1 MKAPRQDQQSA
12 SNPSGRRLRWAAWGL
27 AVAMVL
33 LMVAVIGAFGAY
45 RHLAADLP
53 RIDSLV
59 DYRPPIIS
67 SVYAD
72 DGRKIGE
79 FYTER
84 RIVIGLD
91 QIPQRLR
98 QAFVAAED
106 SRFYQHRGIDLVS
119 IARAFF
125 KNLEAGAIVQGGSTI
140 TQQVTKSFLL
150 TPERSYSRKIK
161 EAILAYRIDR
171 VFSKDE
177 ILYLYLNQIYLG
189 HGAYGVAAA
198 AENYF
203 DKPVADLSLA
213 ECAMLAGLPQA
224 PSRYSP
230 FSHPERAR
238 QRQRYVLNR
247 MVEEGMVSPAEARV
261 AAETELEIKPR
272 RNWFFEEVP
281 VYTEHVRRY
290 VIERYGEK
298 RLLNDGLQIYTAVDT
313 AAQKAARNE
322 IDKGLRALDKR
333 RGYRGPLEQLTA
345 EGAKEW
351 IARRSADDLPVPGE
365 IREAVVTAVDDRSG
379 RVRVDLGPRAGVIQ
393 MAGMQWAR
401 PLDPVSG
408 KAAGRLETPGQIL
421 KVNDLVQVRV
431 EAAGQDVA
439 PLTLAL
445 EQVPRVEGAL
455 LCLENRTGQVK
466 AMIGGRDFAASQFNR
481 AVQSRRQPGSA
492 FKPIIYAAAIDKGY
506 TPASMLIDAPIIY
519 HDEARDFTWKP
530 RNYGRRFHGPT
541 SLRRALAQS
550 RNVVTVK
557 LLRDIGVPYVIDY
570 ARRLGITS
578 PLAPNLSIALGS
590 SGVSL
595 LELVQAYSVFAN
607 RGERVAPIFV
617 TRIVDRDGRVLEEA
631 EDRREPV
638 ISPATAYI
646 VTSLLES
653 VVQEGTG
660 QRVKALGRPVAGKTG
675 TTDDLHDAWFMG
687 YTAGFTTGV
696 WVGFDDDTPL
706 GEGETG
712 ARAASPIWL
721 GFMQTLLQ
729 DRPVEVFTVPEGV
742 VFAKIDAETGLL
754 AIAESKETR
763 FECFKEGT
771 EPTTYSSRP
780 EAVDEPES
788 FFKSDI

>member
-1 MKAPRQDQQSA
+1 M
-12 SNPSGRRLRWAAWGL
+12 RWVFWGL
-27 AVAMVL
+27 AAAMVL
-33 LMVAVIGAFGAY
+33 LVVAAAGAVGLY
-45 RHLAADLP
+45 LHLAADLP
-53 RIDSLV
+53 RIDSLG

-67 SVYAD
+67 SVFAD

-84 RIVIGLD
+84 RIVVGLD
-91 QIPQRLR
+91 QIPRRLR

-106 SRFYQHRGIDLVS
+106 SRFYQHRGVDLPS
-119 IARAFF
+119 ILRAFL
-125 KNLEAGAIVQGGSTI
+125 KNLKAGTIVQGGSTI

-150 TPERSYSRKIK
+150 TPERSYTRKIK

-203 DKPVADLSLA
+203 AKRVADLDLA
-213 ECAMLAGLPQA
+213 ECAVLAGLPQA

-238 QRQRYVLNR
+238 QRQRYVLQR
-247 MVEEGMVSPAEARV
+247 MVEEGMISSAEARA

-290 VIERYGEK
+290 VIERYGEQ

-313 AAQKAARNE
+313 EAQKAARRE

-333 RGYRGPLEQLTA
+333 RGYRGPLEQLTP

-351 IARRSADDLPVPGE
+351 IAHRTTAEAPFPGE
-365 IREAVVTAVDDRSG
+365 LREAVVTAVDDVAG
-379 RVRVDLGPRAGVIQ
+379 EVHLHLGPRAGVIR

-408 KAAGRLETPGQIL
+408 RTAGRLEKPGQIL
-421 KVNDLVQVRV
+421 AVNDLVQVRV
-431 EAAGQDVA
+431 EAVGQDDA
-439 PLTLAL
+439 PVDVAL
-445 EQVPRVEGAL
+445 EQVPKVEGAL
-455 LCLENRTGQVK
+455 LCLENETGQVK

-506 TPASMLIDAPIIY
+506 TPASILIDAPIIY

-541 SLRRALAQS
+541 SLRRALAKS
-550 RNVVTVK
+550 HNVVTVK
-557 LLRDIGVPYVIDY
+557 LLRDIGVQYAIDY
-570 ARRLGITS
+570 ARSLGITS

-595 LELVQAYSVFAN
+595 LELVKAYAVFAN
-607 RGERVAPIFV
+607 QGERVEPIFV
-617 TRIVDRDGRVLEEA
+617 TRIVDRDGNVLEEA

-687 YTAGFTTGV
+687 YTPGFTTGV
-696 WVGFDDDTPL
+696 WVGFDDDTAL
-706 GEGETG
+706 GAGETG

-721 GFMQTLLQ
+721 GFMQTLLKDQ
-729 DRPVEVFTVPEGV
+729 PVKEFIVPEGV
-742 VFAKIDAETGLL
+742 VMAEIDTETGLL
-754 AIAESKETR
+754 AIAESKQTR

-780 EAVDEPES
+780 EEVVEPES

>member
-84 RIVIGLD
+84 RIVVDLD

-125 KNLEAGAIVQGGSTI
+125 KNLEAGTIVQGGSTI

-247 MVEEGMVSPAEARV
+247 MVEEGMVSPAEARA

-322 IDKGLRALDKR
+322 IEKGLRALDKR

-431 EAAGQDVA
+431 EAAGQDAA

-687 YTAGFTTGV
+687 YTPGFTTGV
-696 WVGFDDDTPL
+696 WVGFDDETPL
-706 GEGETG
+706 GDGETG

-754 AIAESKETR
+754 AIAESRETR

>member
-84 RIVIGLD
+84 RIVVDLD
-91 QIPQRLR
+91 RIPQRLR

-106 SRFYQHRGIDLVS
+106 SRFYQHRGIDLVG

-125 KNLEAGAIVQGGSTI
+125 KNLEAGTIVQGGSTI

-351 IARRSADDLPVPGE
+351 IARRSAGDRPVPGE

-379 RVRVDLGPRAGVIQ
+379 RVRVDLGSRAGVIQ

-431 EAAGQDVA
+431 EAAGQGVA

-557 LLRDIGVPYVIDY
+557 LLRDIGVSYVIDY

-578 PLAPNLSIALGS
+578 PLAPNLSLALGS

-660 QRVKALGRPVAGKTG
+660 QHVKALGRPVAGKTG

-687 YTAGFTTGV
+687 YTPGFTTGV

-706 GEGETG
+706 GDGETG

-754 AIAESKETR
+754 AIAESRETR

>member
-1 MKAPRQDQQSA
+1 
-12 SNPSGRRLRWAAWGL
+12 
-27 AVAMVL
+27 MVL
-33 LMVAVIGAFGAY
+33 LVVAAIGAFGLY
-45 RHLAADLP
+45 RHLAAGLP
-53 RIDSLV
+53 RIDSLG

-91 QIPQRLR
+91 QIPLRLR

-106 SRFYQHRGIDLVS
+106 SRFYQHRGIDLAS
-119 IARAFF
+119 ILRAFF
-125 KNLEAGAIVQGGSTI
+125 KNLRAGTIVQGGSTI

-150 TPERSYSRKIK
+150 TPERSYTRKIR

-203 DKPVADLSLA
+203 DKRVADLNLA
-213 ECAMLAGLPQA
+213 ECTMLAGLPQA

-230 FSHPERAR
+230 FSHPDRAR
-238 QRQRYVLNR
+238 QRQIYVLNR
-247 MVEEGMVSPAEARV
+247 MVEEGMVSPAEARM
-261 AAETELEIKPR
+261 AEETELDIKPR

-290 VIERYGEK
+290 VIERYGEQ

-313 AAQKAARNE
+313 AAQKVARRE

-333 RGYRGPLEQLTA
+333 RGYRGPLEQLTPEA
-345 EGAKEW
+345 AKEW
-351 IARRSADDLPVPGE
+351 MAHRASAAVPVPGE
-365 IREAVVTAVDDRSG
+365 IREAVVTAVDDRSSE
-379 RVRVDLGPRAGVIQ
+379 VHVNLGSRAGMIR
-393 MAGMQWAR
+393 MTGMQWAR

-408 KAAGRLETPGQIL
+408 KVAARLEKPGEIL

-431 EAAGQDVA
+431 EAAGQGNT
-439 PLTLAL
+439 PLDLTL
-445 EQVPRVEGAL
+445 EQVPKVEGAL
-455 LCLENRTGQVK
+455 LCLENGTGHVK

-492 FKPIIYAAAIDKGY
+492 FKPIVYAAAIDKGY
-506 TPASMLIDAPIIY
+506 TPASILIDAPIIY
-519 HDEARDFTWKP
+519 HDEERDFTWKP

-541 SLRRALAQS
+541 SLRQALAKS

-557 LLRDIGVPYVIDY
+557 LLRDIGVEYVIDY
-570 ARRLGITS
+570 ARRLGIMS

-595 LELVQAYSVFAN
+595 LELLEAYAVFAN
-607 RGERVAPIFV
+607 QGERREPIFI
-617 TRIVDRDGRVLEEA
+617 TRIVDRDGNVLEEA
-631 EDRREPV
+631 EDRPEPV
-638 ISPATAYI
+638 ISHATAYI
-646 VTSLLES
+646 VTNLLEG

-687 YTAGFTTGV
+687 YTPGFTTGV

-706 GEGETG
+706 GDGETG
-712 ARAASPIWL
+712 SRAASPIWL
-721 GFMQTLLQ
+721 GFMQALLQ
-729 DRPVEVFTVPEGV
+729 NRPVKMFTVPEGV
-742 VFAKIDAETGLL
+742 VFAKIDTETGLL
-754 AIAESKETR
+754 AIAESEETR

-780 EAVDEPES
+780 EEVVEPEN

>member
-1 MKAPRQDQQSA
+1 
-12 SNPSGRRLRWAAWGL
+12 
-27 AVAMVL
+27 
-33 LMVAVIGAFGAY
+33 
-45 RHLAADLP
+45 
-53 RIDSLV
+53 
-59 DYRPPIIS
+59 
-67 SVYAD
+67 
-72 DGRKIGE
+72 
-79 FYTER
+79 
-84 RIVIGLD
+84 
-91 QIPQRLR
+91 
-98 QAFVAAED
+98 
-106 SRFYQHRGIDLVS
+106 
-119 IARAFF
+119 
-125 KNLEAGAIVQGGSTI
+125 
-140 TQQVTKSFLL
+140 
-150 TPERSYSRKIK
+150 
-161 EAILAYRIDR
+161 
-171 VFSKDE
+171 
-177 ILYLYLNQIYLG
+177 
-189 HGAYGVAAA
+189 
-198 AENYF
+198 
-203 DKPVADLSLA
+203 
-213 ECAMLAGLPQA
+213 
-224 PSRYSP
+224 
-230 FSHPERAR
+230 
-238 QRQRYVLNR
+238 
-247 MVEEGMVSPAEARV
+247 MVEEGMVSPAEARA

-351 IARRSADDLPVPGE
+351 IARRSAGDRPVPGE

-379 RVRVDLGPRAGVIQ
+379 RVRVDLGSRAGVIQ

-431 EAAGQDVA
+431 EAAGQGVA

-557 LLRDIGVPYVIDY
+557 LLRDIGVSYVIDY

-578 PLAPNLSIALGS
+578 PLAPNLSLALGS

-706 GEGETG
+706 GDGETG

-754 AIAESKETR
+754 AIAESRETR

>member
-1 MKAPRQDQQSA
+1 M
-12 SNPSGRRLRWAAWGL
+12 AA
-27 AVAMVL
+27 AMVVL
-33 LMVAVIGAFGAY
+33 AAAAAGAVGLY
-45 RHLAADLP
+45 RHLSADLP

-59 DYRPPIIS
+59 DYRPPIVS
-67 SVYAD
+67 RVYAE

-84 RIVIGLD
+84 RIVVGMD
-91 QIPQRLR
+91 QIPEKLR

-106 SRFYQHRGIDLVS
+106 SRFYQHRGIDLTS

-125 KNLEAGAIVQGGSTI
+125 KNLKAGTIVQGGSTI

-150 TPERSYSRKIK
+150 TPERSYARKIK
-161 EAILAYRIDR
+161 EAILAYRIDQ
-171 VFSKDE
+171 VLSKDE

-203 DKPVADLSLA
+203 GKRVTDLNLA

-230 FSHPERAR
+230 FRHPERAR

-247 MVEEGMVSPAEARV
+247 MVEEGMVSPAEARA

-272 RNWFFEEVP
+272 RNWFFEEAP

-290 VIERYGEK
+290 VIERYGEQ

-313 AAQKAARNE
+313 EAQKAARSE

-333 RGYRGPLEQLTA
+333 RGYRGPLESLTP

-351 IARRSADDLPVPGE
+351 IAHRATAAAAVPGE

-379 RVRVDLGPRAGVIQ
+379 KVEVNLGPRSGVIQ

-401 PLDPVSG
+401 PMDPVSG
-408 KAAGRLETPGQIL
+408 EVKGRLEKPSQIL
-421 KVNDLVQVRV
+421 AVNDLVQVRV
-431 EAAGQDVA
+431 EDTD
-439 PLTLAL
+439 PCILAL
-445 EQVPRVEGAL
+445 EQVPQVEAAL
-455 LCLENRTGQVK
+455 LCLENATGEVR

-519 HDEARDFTWKP
+519 HDEERDFTWKP

-541 SLRRALAQS
+541 SLRRALAKS

-557 LLRDIGVPYVIDY
+557 LLRDIGVQYVIDY
-570 ARRLGITS
+570 ARSLGIAS
-578 PLAPNLSIALGS
+578 PLAPNLSLALGS

-595 LELVQAYSVFAN
+595 LELVKAYSVFAN
-607 RGERVAPIFV
+607 QGQRAEPIFV
-617 TRIVDRDGRVLEEA
+617 TRIVDRDGIVLEEA
-631 EDRREPV
+631 EHRREPV

-675 TTDDLHDAWFMG
+675 TTDDLHDAWFVG
-687 YTAGFTTGV
+687 YTPGFTTGV

-706 GEGETG
+706 GDGETG
-712 ARAASPIWL
+712 AQAASPIWL
-721 GFMQTLLQ
+721 GFMQTLLK
-729 DRPVEVFTVPEGV
+729 DRPAEVFPVPEGV

-780 EAVDEPES
+780 EEVVEPES